1 MAGGQPRGSRRQIYE
16 RCPRAKRAAVVNTGK
31 GPRWGHRGLPR
42 TPTQRCRDPRSVR
55 GCAPRGPPRGFVIT
69 IAIASP
75 SRYTRSR
82 FTHFPCPPVPKRR
95 SYFERCALFSE
106 SLHALS
112 PLPNPVPK
120 RRTALYSQPPRFPVE
135 ANAVPPPRGRR
146 EGEDVRRS
154 GRASPRAPPFLG
166 PGNAATLLHQR
177 PLLARG
183 LTDRGAAPPQVAKN
197 AAASGTE

>member
-16 RCPRAKRAAVVNTGK
+16 LCPHAKRAAVVNTGE

-55 GCAPRGPPRGFVIT
+55 GCAPRGPPRGFVTT
-69 IAIASP
+69 IPTLSP
-75 SRYTRSR
+75 ERYTQSRFTHFFPPPFPNVVLILSAACYFQSR
-82 FTHFPCPPVPKRR
+82 FTHFPP
-95 SYFERCALFSE
+95 SS
-106 SLHALS
+106 
-112 PLPNPVPK
+112 PVPK

-135 ANAVPPPRGRR
+135 ASAVHRPRGRR

-154 GRASPRAPPFLG
+154 GRASPRAPPFPG

-183 LTDRGAAPPQVAKN
+183 LTDRGAAPPQVAKI